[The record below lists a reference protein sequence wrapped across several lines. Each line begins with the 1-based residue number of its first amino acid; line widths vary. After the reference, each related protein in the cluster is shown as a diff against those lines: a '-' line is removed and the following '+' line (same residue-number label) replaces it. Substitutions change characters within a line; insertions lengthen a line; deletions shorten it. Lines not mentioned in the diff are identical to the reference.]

1 MLDIGRRL
9 SNHFLEVQ
17 YDGDGF
23 VYLMVHSGSRNIG
36 LKIGDYF
43 SKVALEMNQ
52 KWHSEGRELE
62 IPFLPVETEEGQSY
76 LAWLSFALDFAL
88 LNRQLML
95 QEAMKCI
102 SNEFPEVKI
111 TTWEIVTKTVDGIL
125 NINHN
130 YTSLEQVYNQNLWV
144 HRKGAVL
151 CRNNYGIVPGSMQT
165 KSFITKSLNNPKSIY
180 SCSHGSGR
188 KMSRTAFNIKMKNS
202 HAQIEK
208 SLEGI
213 VHSKFQKNTRGKAK
227 GLLDVSEIGEA
238 YKDVESVMENQ
249 KDLVEKV
256 VELKPMISLK
266 G

>member
-9 SNHFLEVQ
+9 GNHFLEVQ
-17 YDGDGF
+17 YDESDF
-23 VYLMVHSGSRNIG
+23 IYLMVHSGSRNLGLRIG
-36 LKIGDYF
+36 NHF
-43 SKVALEMNQ
+43 SKLALEMNQ
-52 KWHSEGRELE
+52 KWHSEGRELD
-62 IPFLPVETEEGQSY
+62 IPFLPVDTEEGQAY
-76 LAWLSFALDFAL
+76 LAWLSFALDFAF

-102 SNEFPEVKI
+102 LHEFPKATV
-111 TTWEIVTKTVDGIL
+111 TTNEIVDNTVDGVL
-125 NINHN
+125 NIYHN
-130 YTSLEQVYNQNLWV
+130 YTSLEQVYNQNLWI

-151 CRNNYGIVPGSMQT
+151 CRKNYGIVPGSMQT
-165 KSFITKSLNNPKSIY
+165 KSFITKSLNNPKSLY

-188 KMSRTAFNIKMKNS
+188 KMSRTAFNIKMKYS

-213 VHSKFQKNTRGKAK
+213 VHSKFQKSTRGKAR
-227 GLLDVSEIGEA
+227 GLLDVSEVGEA

-249 KDLVEKV
+249 NTLVEKV
-256 VELKPMISLK
+256 VELKPLISVK

>member
-1 MLDIGRRL
+1 MV

-17 YDGDGF
+17 YDEDGF
-23 VYLMVHSGSRNIG
+23 IYLMVHSGSRNIG

-43 SKVALEMNQ
+43 SKLALEMNQ

-62 IPFLPVETEEGQSY
+62 IPFLPVYTEEGQAY
-76 LAWLSFALDFAL
+76 LAWLSFALDFAF

-95 QEAMKCI
+95 QEAIKCMTY
-102 SNEFPEVKI
+102 EFPNMEV
-111 TTWEIVTKTVDGIL
+111 TTDEIVDNIIDGIL
-125 NINHN
+125 NIHHN
-130 YTSLEQVYNQNLWV
+130 YTSLERIYSQNLWV

-165 KSFITKSLNNPKSIY
+165 KSYITKGLNNPKSVY

-188 KMSRTAFNIKMKNS
+188 KMSRTAFNISKKDS
-202 HAQIEK
+202 SDEIKK

-213 VHSKFQKNTRGKAK
+213 IYSEFKKITRGKAK
-227 GLLDVSEIGEA
+227 GLLDLSEVGDA

-256 VELKPMISLK
+256 VELKPMISVK